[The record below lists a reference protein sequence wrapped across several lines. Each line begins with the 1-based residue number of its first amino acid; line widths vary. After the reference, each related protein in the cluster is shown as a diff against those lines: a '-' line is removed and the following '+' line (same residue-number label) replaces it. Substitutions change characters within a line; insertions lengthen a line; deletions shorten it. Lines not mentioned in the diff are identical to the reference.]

1 MKLHDIVW
9 VRTSSDVWWP
19 AQIRKDERHA
29 YKKDSTYRIE
39 YCFKY
44 RTVGAGGP
52 EWVDRATRILPFSV
66 KRVDGDSKVSDA
78 AGCTIELIIDGGSFD
93 VDLSSVIQAVG
104 VQHHWLDHRNS
115 MSTLQLL
122 IQIPISQL
130 TRQTAGKRLENAI
143 RHGIKSWCHH
153 QATFPTA
160 GSHLPPPRRARSA
173 PTKYTAESATVHN
186 KRCKDASDQP
196 PRDGSTPVGRRADR
210 RKLGTRQRLVSA
222 SPPRY
227 TTKSRTAEITKTRT
241 ADGSLLTKPEPE
253 TDDEFEIEEDYG
265 DSKENVKPRGDL
277 DKAGPFDSDTIQ
289 RNKRRKIDDP
299 AQLCDF
305 LPTPALEP
313 TLQTAASQTRE
324 ILLLPTAAHSPRPQ
338 YTASVDLSG
347 EVEIQKSSSQ
357 SRGKLNPTSS
367 SLSTADE
374 LARGIAF
381 DNPDV
386 PALTTSRSSIFKCTK
401 CHFTSTESMSAIDH
415 FWHHNAAKRNLRK
428 GIVRF
433 GCGKCDFRATTED
446 AVRQHKSVHKSI
458 HK

>member
-1 MKLHDIVW
+1 MTPLFW
-9 VRTSSDVWWP
+9 LL
-19 AQIRKDERHA
+19 Q
-29 YKKDSTYRIE
+29 

-115 MSTLQLL
+115 MPTLQLL

-173 PTKYTAESATVHN
+173 PAKYTAESATVHN

-196 PRDGSTPVGRRADR
+196 PLDGSTPLGRRADR

-227 TTKSRTAEITKTRT
+227 TTKTRT
-241 ADGSLLTKPEPE
+241 ADGSLLDSDWTKPEPE

-265 DSKENVKPRGDL
+265 DVNSKENVKPDEGRGDL

-289 RNKRRKIDDP
+289 VNITLDLP
-299 AQLCDF
+299 QLSVRF
-305 LPTPALEP
+305 YSLEAALRVRTCSATNVARSTIP
-313 TLQTAASQTRE
+313 PSCATSFRHQLWNPHCRPRPVKPGRYCCSQLLHIHHDHSTLQAWIYPER
-324 ILLLPTAAHSPRPQ
+324 
-338 YTASVDLSG
+338 
-347 EVEIQKSSSQ
+347 
-357 SRGKLNPTSS
+357 
-367 SLSTADE
+367 
-374 LARGIAF
+374 
-381 DNPDV
+381 
-386 PALTTSRSSIFKCTK
+386 
-401 CHFTSTESMSAIDH
+401 
-415 FWHHNAAKRNLRK
+415 
-428 GIVRF
+428 
-433 GCGKCDFRATTED
+433 
-446 AVRQHKSVHKSI
+446 
-458 HK
+458 